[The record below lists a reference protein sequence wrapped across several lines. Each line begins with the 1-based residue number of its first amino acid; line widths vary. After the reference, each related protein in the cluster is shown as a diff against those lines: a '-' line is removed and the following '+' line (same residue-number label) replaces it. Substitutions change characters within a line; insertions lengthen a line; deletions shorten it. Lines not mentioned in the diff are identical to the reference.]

1 MKNWKELYE
10 AKKMTSDE
18 AVKLIKS
25 GDKVVFQHDVGEP
38 EELVRAMVRNAENYK
53 NVEISHMFSLGPG
66 EYCKEEYKE
75 NFHPNMWFVSGQT
88 RKACNYWGD
97 YTTVFFHELPELM
110 RQGRVQVDVVLIN
123 VSKPDKLGYVSTGVS
138 GDYTIQAIKSA
149 KTVIAQVNEHVPFSY
164 GDVVFPLMEYAD
176 AIVEYDEELP
186 TIPPSKIGPVEEEIG
201 KYCADLIEDG
211 STLQLGIGSIPDAVC
226 AQLKN
231 KKHLGLHSEMLGDG
245 AMNLYYEG
253 IIDNTMKSFD
263 KDVMVANF
271 VMGTKEL
278 YEFCDHNHAVKIMP
292 VDYVN
297 DPTIIMNC
305 SKMIAINGALGCDL
319 YGQVASDTLG
329 GDVQF
334 SGVGGQVDFMRGA
347 AMARDGKGKGIIAM
361 PSVAVKKDGTKISK
375 ITAHLADKQVV
386 TDSRN
391 DTEFVVTEYGVADL
405 WGKSNADRARAL
417 IDIAHPDFRPQLK
430 EEMEEIFHHKY
441 NE

>member
-1 MKNWKELYE
+1 MKNWKELYD

-18 AVKLIKS
+18 AVQLIKS
-25 GDKVVFQHDVGEP
+25 NDKVVFQHDVGEP
-38 EELVRAMVRNAENYK
+38 AELVRAMVRNAKNYR

-66 EYCKEEYKE
+66 DYCKEEYKD
-75 NFHPNMWFVSGQT
+75 NFHPNMWFISGQT

-97 YTTVFFHELPELM
+97 YTTFFFHELPELM
-110 RQGRVQVDVVLIN
+110 RQGRIRVDVVLIQ

-138 GDYTIQAIKSA
+138 GDYTVQAIRSA
-149 KTVIAQVNEHVPFSY
+149 KTVIAQVNEHVPFTY

-201 KYCADLIEDG
+201 KHCASLIEDG
-211 STLQLGIGSIPDAVC
+211 ATLQLGIGSIPDAVC

-253 IIDNTMKSFD
+253 VIDNTMKSFD

-271 VMGTKEL
+271 VMGSKEL
-278 YEFCDHNHAVKIMP
+278 YAFCDHNHAVKVMP

-305 SKMIAINGALGCDL
+305 SKMIAINGALGIDL

-334 SGVGGQVDFMRGA
+334 SGVGGQVDFIRGA
-347 AMARDGKGKGIIAM
+347 AMARDGEGKGIIAM
-361 PSVAVKKDGTKISK
+361 PSMAVKKDGTKISK

-391 DTEFVVTEYGVADL
+391 DTEFVVTEYGIADL

-441 NE
+441 DE

>member
-1 MKNWKELYE
+1 MKNWKELYDS
-10 AKKMTSDE
+10 KKMTSDE

-38 EELVRAMVRNAENYK
+38 EELVRAMVRNAKNYK

-66 EYCKEEYKE
+66 EYCKEEYKD

-138 GDYTIQAIKSA
+138 GDYTVQAIKSA
-149 KTVIAQVNEHVPFSY
+149 RTVIAQVNDCVPFTY

-186 TIPPSKIGPVEEEIG
+186 TIPASKIGPVEEEIG

-226 AQLKN
+226 AQLKD

-305 SKMIAINGALGCDL
+305 SKMIAIN
-319 YGQVASDTLG
+319 TLG

-334 SGVGGQVDFMRGA
+334 SGVGGQVDFIRGA

>member
-1 MKNWKELYE
+1 MKNWKELYD

-18 AVKLIKS
+18 AVQLIKS

-38 EELVRAMVRNAENYK
+38 EELVRAMVRNAKNYK
-53 NVEISHMFSLGPG
+53 NVEISHMLSLGPG
-66 EYCKEEYKE
+66 DYCKEEYKE
-75 NFHPNMWFVSGQT
+75 NFHPNMWFISGQT

-97 YTTVFFHELPELM
+97 YTSFFFHELPELM
-110 RQGRVQVDVVLIN
+110 RQGRIQVDVVLIQ

-138 GDYTIQAIKSA
+138 GDYTVQAIRSA
-149 KTVIAQVNEHVPFSY
+149 KKVIAQVNEHIPFTY

-201 KYCADLIEDG
+201 KYCASLIEDG

-271 VMGTKEL
+271 VMGSKEL

-305 SKMIAINGALGCDL
+305 SKMIAINGALGFDL

-334 SGVGGQVDFMRGA
+334 SGVGGQVDFIRGV
-347 AMARDGKGKGIIAM
+347 AMARDGMGKGIIAM
-361 PSVAVKKDGTKISK
+361 PSMTVKKDGTKISK

-391 DTEFVVTEYGVADL
+391 DTEFVVTEYGIADL

-441 NE
+441 DE

>member
-1 MKNWKELYE
+1 MKNWKELYD

-18 AVKLIKS
+18 AVKLIKDN
-25 GDKVVFQHDVGEP
+25 DKVVFQHDVGEP
-38 EELVRAMVRNAENYK
+38 AELVRAMVRNAKNYK

-66 EYCKEEYKE
+66 DYCKEEYKD
-75 NFHPNMWFVSGQT
+75 NFHPNMWFISGQT

-97 YTTVFFHELPELM
+97 YTTFFFHELPELM
-110 RQGRVQVDVVLIN
+110 RQGRVQVDVVLIQ
-123 VSKPDKLGYVSTGVS
+123 VSKPDKLGYVSLGVS
-138 GDYTIQAIKSA
+138 GDYTVQAVRSA
-149 KTVIAQVNEHVPFSY
+149 KTVIAQVNEHMPFSY

-176 AIVEYDEELP
+176 AIVEYDEYLP
-186 TIPPSKIGPVEEEIG
+186 TIPASKIGPVEEEIG
-201 KYCADLIEDG
+201 KYCASLIEDG
-211 STLQLGIGSIPDAVC
+211 ATLQLGIGSIPDAVC

-245 AMNLYYEG
+245 AMELYYEG
-253 IIDNTMKSFD
+253 VIDNTMKSFD

-271 VMGTKEL
+271 VMGTQEL

-334 SGVGGQVDFMRGA
+334 SGVGGQVDFIRGA
-347 AMARDGKGKGIIAM
+347 AMARDGLGKGIIAM
-361 PSVAVKKDGTKISK
+361 PSMTVKKDGTKISK

-391 DTEFVVTEYGVADL
+391 DTEFVVTEYGIADL

>member
-1 MKNWKELYE
+1 MKNWKELYD

-25 GDKVVFQHDVGEP
+25 NDKVVFQHDVGEP
-38 EELVRAMVRNAENYK
+38 AELVRAMVRNAKNYK

-75 NFHPNMWFVSGQT
+75 NFHPNMWFISGQT
-88 RKACNYWGD
+88 RKACNDWGD
-97 YTTVFFHELPELM
+97 YTTFFFHELPELM
-110 RQGRVQVDVVLIN
+110 RQGRVVVDVALIQ

-138 GDYTIQAIKSA
+138 GDYTVQAIKSA

-176 AIVEYDEELP
+176 AIVEYDEYLP
-186 TIPPSKIGPVEEEIG
+186 TIPASKIGPVEEEIG
-201 KYCADLIEDG
+201 KYCASLIDDG
-211 STLQLGIGSIPDAVC
+211 ATLQLGIGSIPDAVC

-245 AMNLYYEG
+245 AMQLYYEG
-253 IIDNTMKSFD
+253 VIDNTMKSFD

-271 VMGTKEL
+271 VMGTQEL
-278 YEFCDHNHAVKIMP
+278 YEFCDHNHAVKI
-292 VDYVN
+292 
-297 DPTIIMNC
+297 I
-305 SKMIAINGALGCDL
+305 

-334 SGVGGQVDFMRGA
+334 SGVGGQVDFIRGA
-347 AMARDGKGKGIIAM
+347 AMARDGLGKGIIAM
-361 PSVAVKKDGTKISK
+361 PSMAVKKDGTKISK
-375 ITAHLADKQVV
+375 ITPHLADKQVV

-391 DTEFVVTEYGVADL
+391 DTEFVVTEYGIADL
-405 WGKSNADRARAL
+405 WGKSNKERAKAL
-417 IDIAHPDFRPQLK
+417 IDIAHPDFRPELK
-430 EEMEEIFHHKY
+430 EAMKEIFHHSY
-441 NE
+441 DE

>member
-1 MKNWKELYE
+1 MKNWKELYD

-18 AVKLIKS
+18 AVKLIKDN
-25 GDKVVFQHDVGEP
+25 DKVVFQHDVGEP
-38 EELVRAMVRNAENYK
+38 AELVRAMVRNAKNYK

-66 EYCKEEYKE
+66 DYCKEEYKD
-75 NFHPNMWFVSGQT
+75 NFHPNMWFISGQT

-97 YTTVFFHELPELM
+97 YTTFFFHELPELM
-110 RQGRVQVDVVLIN
+110 RQGRVQVDVVLIQ
-123 VSKPDKLGYVSTGVS
+123 VSKPDKLGYVSLGVS
-138 GDYTIQAIKSA
+138 GDYTVQAVRSA
-149 KTVIAQVNEHVPFSY
+149 KTVIAQVNEHMPFSY

-176 AIVEYDEELP
+176 AIVEYDEYLP
-186 TIPPSKIGPVEEEIG
+186 TIPASKIGPVEEEIG
-201 KYCADLIEDG
+201 KYCASLIEDG
-211 STLQLGIGSIPDAVC
+211 ATLQLGIGSIPDAVC

-245 AMNLYYEG
+245 AMQLYYEG
-253 IIDNTMKSFD
+253 VIDNTMKSFD

-271 VMGTKEL
+271 VMGTQEL
-278 YEFCDHNHAVKIMP
+278 YEFCDHNHAVKVMP

-334 SGVGGQVDFMRGA
+334 SGVGGQVDFIRGA
-347 AMARDGKGKGIIAM
+347 AMARDGQGKGIIAM
-361 PSVAVKKDGTKISK
+361 PSMTVKKDGTKISK

-391 DTEFVVTEYGVADL
+391 DTEFVVTEYGIADL

-441 NE
+441 KE